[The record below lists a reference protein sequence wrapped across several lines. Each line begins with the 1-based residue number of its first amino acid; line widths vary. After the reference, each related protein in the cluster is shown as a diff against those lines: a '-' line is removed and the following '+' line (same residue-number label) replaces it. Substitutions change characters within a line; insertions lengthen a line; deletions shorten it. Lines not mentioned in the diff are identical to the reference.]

1 MVKRQTVWL
10 STMMVLSLMLIGYYT
25 MNNQTSPASS
35 TADNQSISTAAV
47 NPPANDTSNSSTS
60 DTKKNTAPSSKTSK
74 ATSSDVTTTSASDF
88 FTNTET
94 SVEQQLS
101 EQESNLKAE
110 MTNTKASDAQITKA
124 SNQLQKLQSLDG
136 GMDYAIDAIKADGYK
151 SAVIVPDN
159 NQEKFTVWVEA
170 NSLQKDDAIK
180 IMNIVSQQLDIS
192 MLDISVKAHA

>member
-35 TADNQSISTAAV
+35 TPDNQSISTAVV

-60 DTKKNTAPSSKTSK
+60 DTKKNTAPPSKTSK
-74 ATSSDVTTTSASDF
+74 ASSSDTNSASDF